1 MAQPNNIAHLDLS
14 GTDCNIESVFGALLH
29 GCTNNLVH
37 LNLSRNQF
45 SGKKSNHKD
54 LIVPVSIKKF
64 FSTAIFLRTL
74 NLSHNRLPIEAL
86 KAVLLGLACNES
98 AADLRINLSS
108 NEFKSN
114 GAAVLELCLADIRC
128 VSGLDL
134 SDNGLDMDLIQV
146 IGAIA
151 KNKSI
156 KYLSIGRNFNNIKA
170 K

>member
-1 MAQPNNIAHLDLS
+1 M
-14 GTDCNIESVFGALLH
+14 
-29 GCTNNLVH
+29 
-37 LNLSRNQF
+37 
-45 SGKKSNHKD
+45 
-54 LIVPVSIKKF
+54 
-64 FSTAIFLRTL
+64 
-74 NLSHNRLPIEAL
+74 NLSHNRLPTEAL
-86 KAVLLGLACNES
+86 KAILLGLACNES

-146 IGAIA
+146 VGAIG